1 MKAKTWNALKGKVMT
16 VHGPDLDW
24 WAVRVRVNKIMA
36 QCSGF
41 SPEDPGISPVD
52 AFNIAYKETPL
63 PYRKNNPDGSPTALV
78 VLEYGAALILLLT
91 IVFAAYA
98 SILLG
103 ICLVTA
109 LVLGGV
115 AAVAGLFRR

>member
-1 MKAKTWNALKGKVMT
+1 MRAKTWNALKGKVMA
-16 VHGPDLDW
+16 VHGPNIDW
-24 WAVRVRVNKIMA
+24 WDVRVNVNKIMA

-63 PYRKNNPDGSPTALV
+63 PHRKNNPDGSPTALV
-78 VLEYGAALILLLT
+78 VLEYAAALVLLLV

-98 SILLG
+98 FLLLG

-109 LVLGGV
+109 VVLGGV
-115 AAVAGLFRR
+115 AAVAGFFRR